1 MITANQGLTLVETML
16 VLLLLGIATTLALPA
31 FDSVRTGAKIDG
43 AAAWLLGDIRYAQ
56 SLAIRTQKTCTIAF
70 DPVNETYRL
79 LDQNGIVVQH
89 PLTRQAYQVN
99 FNAMQQF
106 KGIDL
111 VAATFGASSNLSFG
125 TLGAP
130 QTGGVVT
137 LRYANRQRAINVL
150 YPSGRIVLQ

>member
-1 MITANQGLTLVETML
+1 MTTDKGLTLVEVTL

-31 FDSVRTGAKIDG
+31 FDSARTAMKIDA

-79 LDQNGIVVQH
+79 LDQSGVVVQH

-106 KGIDL
+106 QGIDL
-111 VAATFGASSNLSFG
+111 VAATFGASSDLSFG

-130 QTGGVVT
+130 QTGGAVT
-137 LRYANRQRAINVL
+137 LGYANRQRAINVI
-150 YPSGRIVLQ
+150 YPSGRTVVQ